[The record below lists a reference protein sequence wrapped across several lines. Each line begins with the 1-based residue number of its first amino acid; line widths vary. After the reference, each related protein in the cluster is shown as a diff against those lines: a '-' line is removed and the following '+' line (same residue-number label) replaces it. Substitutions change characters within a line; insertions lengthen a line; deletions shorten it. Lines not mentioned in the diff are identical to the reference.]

1 MENKRKI
8 CFRADADA
16 EIGYGH
22 FIRTLALADMLKDDF
37 ECVFYTQS
45 PTEYQ
50 RREAEKVC
58 ELVTLP
64 ADDSRFQLFLDCLKG
79 DEIVVLDNYFYTT
92 DYQRAVK
99 AKGCKLVCI
108 DDMHDK
114 HYVADA
120 VVNQSPVKEE
130 EFDVEVHTKLFLG
143 KDYEL
148 LRKPFLQPL
157 RHLNRNN
164 DVVVSFGGSDPLH
177 LTDKVISL
185 LLRIGAPYHI
195 VAVLGD
201 KTYLSEDNKE
211 KIEVLSKL
219 TAQQMADLFEMSS
232 FGILSASTVS
242 LEAMSREL
250 PIMIG
255 YYVDNQQEGYE
266 RFKERGN
273 FISLGF
279 LPDLSEELLNKAINE
294 LQSLVPSKRNYT
306 LIPKRFKQLFH
317 SL

>member
-1 MENKRKI
+1 MKKRKI
-8 CFRADADA
+8 CFRADASA
-16 EIGYGH
+16 ELGYGH

-50 RREAEKVC
+50 RKEAEKVC
-58 ELVTLP
+58 KLVALP
-64 ADDSRFQLFLDCLKG
+64 ADDSKFRLFLDCLKG
-79 DEIVVLDNYFYTT
+79 DEIIVLDNYFYTT
-92 DYQRAVK
+92 DYQKAIK

-130 EFDVEVHTKLFLG
+130 EFDIEPHTRLFLG

-148 LRKPFLQPL
+148 LRKPFLRPL
-157 RHLNRNN
+157 RHLKRNN
-164 DVVVSFGGSDPLH
+164 DVVVSFGGADPLH
-177 LTDKVISL
+177 LTEKVISL
-185 LLRIGAPYHI
+185 LLHINAPYHI

-201 KTYLSEDNKE
+201 RTYLSEENRKMID
-211 KIEVLSKL
+211 VRSKL

-232 FGILSASTVS
+232 FGILSASTVC

-255 YYVDNQQEGYE
+255 YYVDNQYEGYE

-279 LPDLSEELLNKAINE
+279 LPNLSEESLKNAIDE
-294 LQSLVPSKRNYT
+294 LQSLEPSKRDYT
-306 LIPKRFKQLFH
+306 LIPQRFKQIFK